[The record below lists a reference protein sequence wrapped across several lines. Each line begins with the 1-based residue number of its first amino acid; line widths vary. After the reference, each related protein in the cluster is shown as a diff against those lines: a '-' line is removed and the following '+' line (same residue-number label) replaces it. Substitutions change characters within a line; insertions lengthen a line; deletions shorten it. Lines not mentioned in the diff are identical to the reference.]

1 MLPSVPQTTF
11 SKAQNAKANY
21 SQAAGAVKPG
31 NVLQAAKDLTPEQI
45 KAKLAALEQQVSSL
59 LQRIHDDGAGN
70 IHISTDGNISLYA
83 KEILL
88 EATNKAS
95 LSVGLGASVDL
106 NSAGDALINATAR
119 VKLTAGAQVLM
130 SSSTVKMDAALVEGM
145 SIFKANTVQA
155 ATVVATNVVASTY
168 TPGAGNIW

>member
-70 IHISTDGNISLYA
+70 IHIATDGNISLHA
-83 KEILL
+83 KEILI

-106 NSAGDALINATAR
+106 NSAGDAMINATGR
-119 VKLTAGAQVLM
+119 VKLTAAQVIM
-130 SSSTVKMDAALVEGM
+130 SSSTVKMDAAFVEASGVL
-145 SIFKANTVQA
+145 KANTVL
-155 ATVVATNVVASTY
+155 ATVVTASTY
-168 TPGAGNIW
+168 SPGAGNIW